1 MGCANAGA
9 GIAGSIVGNMSDRSD
24 EAVVF
29 AVTGERAATRL
40 RRAVSPLVAV
50 VALAALVAG
59 CKPEN
64 KFQPPPPADV
74 SVGVPVK
81 QDVAP
86 FEVLTGNTVAF
97 ATVDLVARVEG
108 FLTSQNYVDGSEAK
122 KGQQLFGI
130 EQTMYKAKVKEAE
143 AQLDGAKASLV
154 QAEAE
159 FTRQETLLRQNVS
172 AQNTYDTAKAKRD
185 NARANVENAE
195 GNLTIAQT
203 NLGYTTVAAPFDGIV
218 SKHLISVG
226 ELVGASTA
234 TKLATIVQ
242 LDPMYVTFN
251 MSEQDVLEIRR
262 NLKERRLDVEE
273 LSKIPL
279 EIGLMNEEGFPH
291 KGFLNYVSPELD
303 ATTGTILVRGLFS
316 NPTRALVPGFFVR
329 VKVPKGLGP
338 TSSLLVP
345 NRAISEDQA
354 GKYLL
359 TVNKDNVV
367 TQTRITTG
375 QLLSNGLRVISTGLK
390 DDDQVVL
397 NLNGA
402 AIPGAKVV
410 PKLTT
415 IPVTTDGTPAAPK

>member
-1 MGCANAGA
+1 
-9 GIAGSIVGNMSDRSD
+9 MSDRSGVAKQI
-24 EAVVF
+24 AVNRIFWGVA
-29 AVTGERAATRL
+29 AVPALA
-40 RRAVSPLVAV
+40 
-50 VALAALVAG
+50 VALSG

-64 KFQPPPPADV
+64 KFQPPPPAEIN
-74 SVGVPVK
+74 VGVPVK
-81 QDVAP
+81 QEVAP

-143 AQLDGAKASLV
+143 AQLDGAKATLV

-172 AQNTYDTAKAKRD
+172 AQNTFDQAKAKRD

-195 GNLTIAQT
+195 GNLTVAQT
-203 NLGYTTVAAPFDGIV
+203 NLGYTTVLAPFDGIV

-251 MSEQDVLEIRR
+251 MSEQDVLQIRR
-262 NLKERRLDVEE
+262 NLKERRIDVEE
-273 LSKIPL
+273 LSKVPV

-303 ATTGTILVRGLFS
+303 TTTGTILVRALFN
-316 NPTRALVPGFFVR
+316 NPNRTLIPGFFVR
-329 VKVPKGLGP
+329 VKMPKGLAP
-338 TSSLLVP
+338 AASLLVP
-345 NRAISEDQA
+345 NRVIAEDQA

-367 TQTRITTG
+367 TQTRITSG
-375 QLLSNGLRVISTGLK
+375 QLLPNGLRVVSTGLK
-390 DDDQVVL
+390 PDDQVVL

-415 IPVTTDGTPAAPK
+415 IPVTTDGAPAAPK